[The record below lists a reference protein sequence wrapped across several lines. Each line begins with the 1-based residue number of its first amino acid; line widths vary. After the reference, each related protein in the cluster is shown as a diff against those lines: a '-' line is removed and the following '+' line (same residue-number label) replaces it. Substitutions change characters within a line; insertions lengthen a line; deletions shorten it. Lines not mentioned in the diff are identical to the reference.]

1 MTRLIWLSCLFLVWI
16 VGSTWIPSSA
26 FGEAQLE
33 ITRPDFQK
41 IPIHI
46 MDFANVESRK
56 EMALNTDGDVV
67 KILKADLTRSQVFS
81 VVDLPLTKGKI
92 FGQQMYGTFWR

>member
-1 MTRLIWLSCLFLVWI
+1 MTRLIWPSCLFLVWI
-16 VGSTWIPSSA
+16 VGSTWTLSSA

-46 MDFANVESRK
+46 MDFPNVESVK
-56 EMALNTDGDVV
+56 EMVLNLHGDVV
-67 KILKADLTRSQVFS
+67 A
-81 VVDLPLTKGKI
+81 
-92 FGQQMYGTFWR
+92 